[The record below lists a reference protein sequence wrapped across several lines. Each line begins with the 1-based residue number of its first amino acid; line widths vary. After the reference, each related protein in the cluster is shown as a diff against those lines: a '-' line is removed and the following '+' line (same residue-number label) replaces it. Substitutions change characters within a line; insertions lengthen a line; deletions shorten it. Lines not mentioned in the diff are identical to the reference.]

1 MAAKKVYQFFIGV
14 AILLFG
20 IRLVTDFQ
28 PLSALGALFLLG
40 AYVAKVCEDYKSGKI
55 GSKKHK
61 AKVGQK

>member
-28 PLSALGALFLLG
+28 PLSALGALILLG
-40 AYVAKVCEDYKSGKI
+40 ACVAKVCEDYKSGKI